1 MKRLPVSSWEWL
13 SEPGIKI
20 ENGFLLRSN
29 SDRNKKPYCP
39 GNYVLE
45 IISSVQ
51 MIYSTE
57 DVLRFVKNWGILGSV
72 LHGTR
77 QTEIASWLQGAIF
90 YAYSTQSE
98 NTYAEVAQRI
108 ISDYTIFHGALN
120 VEKLAD
126 TSLMVIP
133 LGEKVADV
141 TEFAERIRFII
152 NLRWLLKLFEED
164 PHLADYEAKTWL
176 ENNISSFSKL
186 HSHRG
191 NLDHSLHN
199 AAFKSLFSAKLTHE
213 RELFAPTGQNGAYLK
228 ISVQGNPEL
237 HFDSLSR
244 FIEYNVLLEATP
256 SPVRCSD
263 PKCQQLFVPA
273 REGQRYCPPL
283 TGEKRSRCEQRHSQ
297 ELRRKKDGGS
307 NR

>member
-1 MKRLPVSSWEWL
+1 MKGLSVSSWEWL
-13 SEPGIKI
+13 SEPGITIKD
-20 ENGFLLRSN
+20 GFFLSSN
-29 SDRNKKPYCP
+29 SDRDKNLYCP
-39 GNYVLE
+39 SNYVLE
-45 IISSVQ
+45 IINSVHK
-51 MIYSTE
+51 IYNPE
-57 DVLRFVKNWGILGSV
+57 DVLQFVKNWGVLGSG
-72 LHGTR
+72 LHGSK
-77 QTEIASWLQGAIF
+77 QTEVASWLQGAIF

-120 VEKLAD
+120 IEKLPD
-126 TSLMVIP
+126 NSLMVIS
-133 LGEKVADV
+133 LDEKVADV
-141 TEFAERIRFII
+141 TEFAERIRFIL

-164 PHLADYEAKTWL
+164 PHLADDEAEIWL
-176 ENNISSFSKL
+176 ENNMSSFSKL

-191 NLDHSLHN
+191 NLDHSLQN
-199 AAFKSLFSAKLTHE
+199 AAYSSLLSAKLTQE

-256 SPVRCSD
+256 APVRCSD

-283 TGEKRSRCEQRHSQ
+283 AGEKRSRCEQRHGQ

-307 NR
+307 NK

>member
-1 MKRLPVSSWEWL
+1 MKGLSVSSWEWL
-13 SEPGIKI
+13 SEPGIIIKD
-20 ENGFLLRSN
+20 GFLLRSN
-29 SDRNKKPYCP
+29 SDRDKKPYCP

-45 IISSVQ
+45 IINSVQ
-51 MIYSTE
+51 KIYSTE
-57 DVLRFVKNWGILGSV
+57 DALQFVKNWGVLCNG
-72 LHGTR
+72 LHGSK
-77 QTEIASWLQGAIF
+77 QTEVASWLQGAIF

-108 ISDYTIFHGALN
+108 ISDYTIFHVALD
-120 VEKLAD
+120 VEKLPD
-126 TSLMVIP
+126 NSLMVIP

-141 TEFAERIRFII
+141 TEFAERIRFIL

-164 PHLADYEAKTWL
+164 PHLADYEAETWI
-176 ENNISSFSKL
+176 ENNISFFSEL

-199 AAFKSLFSAKLTHE
+199 TAYKSFFSSKLTQE

-244 FIEYNVLLEATP
+244 FLEYNVLLEATP

-283 TGEKRSRCEQRHSQ
+283 AGEKRSRCEQRHGQ